1 VLEGEFCSIG
11 AASATFVDVL
21 VAATLGL
28 EGELGSLEVASATF
42 VVVLAAATSSDETTA
57 SIIIIKKL

>member
-21 VAATLGL
+21 AAATPGL
-28 EGELGSLEVASATF
+28 EGELASLEAASATF

-57 SIIIIKKL
+57 SIIIIIKL

>member
-1 VLEGEFCSIG
+1 VLEGEFWSIG

-21 VAATLGL
+21 AATTLGL
-28 EGELGSLEVASATF
+28 DGELFSLEAASTTF

-57 SIIIIKKL
+57 SIITIKK